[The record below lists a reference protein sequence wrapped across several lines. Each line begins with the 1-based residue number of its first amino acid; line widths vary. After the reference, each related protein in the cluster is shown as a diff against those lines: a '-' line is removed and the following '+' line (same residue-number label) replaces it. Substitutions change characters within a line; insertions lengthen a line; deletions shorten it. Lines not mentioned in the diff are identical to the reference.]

1 MKRMISTLLV
11 AAVVAL
17 SAVSVASAREWYLPI
32 PQTITQAKAQMH
44 QVVAKKQTKT
54 NYSAYYRG
62 PH

>member
-1 MKRMISTLLV
+1 MKRMLSTLLV
-11 AAVVAL
+11 VAVVAL

-32 PQTITQAKAQMH
+32 PQAKQTAPAKQH
-44 QVVAKKQTKT
+44 LKVAKSSSKT